1 MTLVQVQF
9 DTDVFSTLR
18 RSPAELAGEIR
29 LAAALFWYAQGR
41 VSQGRGAELA
51 GVSRSEFIDAL
62 AASGISVCQETLED
76 LDEVLARG

>member
-9 DTDVFSTLR
+9 DNDVFSTLR
-18 RSPAELAGEIR
+18 RSPAELASEIR

-62 AASGISVCQETLED
+62 SASGITACQETLED